1 MSEGTEG
8 DKELLSKE
16 EIDTLLTGVDDGDVE
31 IERSVNDGVA
41 IPFDFKKQ
49 DQIVRGRMPTLEML
63 NERFA
68 RFFRATLADMLQRN
82 CGVTANSIEVQKY
95 SEYAGDLYVPASLNW
110 VEFAPLYGRGLITL
124 DATLVFKL
132 VDLFF
137 GGNGQNVKVETREF
151 TMTEQRIVN
160 RVINGSFADIKQA
173 WQSVVDFA
181 LQLKSHESN
190 PLLTNMM
197 APSESV
203 IVSRFEVDLDGDA
216 GQFHIVLPISMV
228 EPIKDTLGAGL
239 KTDVDSSDD
248 QWGDDLRRELM
259 YASIDLNCKVVER
272 QVSLRDILDL
282 EEGDVIPVDLPE
294 HVSVLANDRLIYSA
308 KLGVSGDRMALEIH
322 QQVSADD

>member
-1 MSEGTEG
+1 MSEGAEG

-41 IPFDFKKQ
+41 VPFDFKKQ

-68 RFFRATLADMLQRN
+68 RFFRATLAEMLQRN

-160 RVINGSFADIKQA
+160 RVINGSFVDIKQA

-203 IVSRFEVDLDGDA
+203 IVSRFEVDLDGEA

-239 KTDVDSSDD
+239 KTDVDSSDE

-272 QVSLRDILDL
+272 QISLRDILDL

-322 QQVSADD
+322 QQVSAND